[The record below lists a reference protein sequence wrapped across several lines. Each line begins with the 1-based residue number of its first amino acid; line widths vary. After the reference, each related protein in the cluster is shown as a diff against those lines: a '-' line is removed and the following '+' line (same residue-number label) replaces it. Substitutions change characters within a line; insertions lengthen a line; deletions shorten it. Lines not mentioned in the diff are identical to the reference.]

1 MKRTATIWGM
11 AAVLLVLPGLAGCGR
26 TEAEPSS
33 AVSPAPPAASP
44 DAEKEAKFEPENLAA
59 LFLQGKIKEIYSR
72 FSPEFKKDVSLEQL
86 SELAGDFNKDVRAYK
101 LQSKL
106 PLGDGDRYVWTDE
119 SGQKG
124 LTAAIDGKGVIQGLQ
139 FVPLKTY
146 PASDEAFSRAEF
158 SLPFRGEW
166 TVFWG
171 GTNVL
176 LNYHYEHESQ
186 RYAYDLVQ
194 IKGTS
199 SYTGDPGKLESYYAY
214 NQEVT
219 APAPGIVKAVE
230 NGRPDNPIGQTDEK
244 NPAGNHVIIDHGSG
258 EYSFLA
264 HFKKGTI
271 TVKPGDKIERG
282 QLLGRVGNSGNTS
295 EPHIHFHVA
304 DGTDLFGSKSVRIRF
319 EGGAAPKQGDVL
331 KGVR

>member
-1 MKRTATIWGM
+1 MKLRTTIWGM
-11 AAVLLVLPGLAGCGR
+11 AAVLLVLPGLAGCGA
-26 TEAEPSS
+26 AEPSS
-33 AVSPAPPAASP
+33 AVSPPASPAASP
-44 DAEKEAKFEPENLAA
+44 EAEKEAEFEPGNLGA

-72 FSPEFKKDVSLEQL
+72 FSPEFRKKVSLEQL
-86 SELAGDFNKDVRAYK
+86 SELAGDFNKDVREYK
-101 LQSKL
+101 MQSKL

-124 LTAAIDGKGVIQGLQ
+124 MMAAIDGKGIIGGLQ
-139 FVPLKTY
+139 FLPLKTY
-146 PASDEAFSRAEF
+146 PASDEAFSRTEF

-199 SYTGDPGKLESYYAY
+199 SYSGDPGKLESYYAY
-214 NQEVT
+214 GQEVT

-230 NGRPDNPIGQTDEK
+230 NGRPDNEIGKTDEK
-244 NPAGNHVIIDHGSG
+244 NPAGNHVVIDHGNG

-264 HFKKGTI
+264 HFQKGTI

-282 QLLGRVGNSGNTS
+282 QVLGHVGNSGNTS

-304 DGTDLFGSKSVRIRF
+304 DGADLSGSKSIRIRF
-319 EGGAAPKQGDVL
+319 EEGAAPKQGDVI

>member
-1 MKRTATIWGM
+1 M
-11 AAVLLVLPGLAGCGR
+11 
-26 TEAEPSS
+26 
-33 AVSPAPPAASP
+33 
-44 DAEKEAKFEPENLAA
+44 
-59 LFLQGKIKEIYSR
+59 
-72 FSPEFKKDVSLEQL
+72 
-86 SELAGDFNKDVRAYK
+86 
-101 LQSKL
+101 
-106 PLGDGDRYVWTDE
+106 
-119 SGQKG
+119 
-124 LTAAIDGKGVIQGLQ
+124 
-139 FVPLKTY
+139 
-146 PASDEAFSRAEF
+146 
-158 SLPFRGEW
+158 
-166 TVFWG
+166 FWG

-214 NQEVT
+214 NQEVI

-230 NGRPDNPIGQTDEK
+230 NGNPDNEIGKTDEN
-244 NPAGNHVIIDHGSG
+244 NPAGNHVVIDHGNG

-304 DGTDLFGSKSVRIRF
+304 DGADLSASKSVRIRF
-319 EGGAAPKQGDVL
+319 EGGAAPKQGDVI

>member
-1 MKRTATIWGM
+1 MKMRTTIRGM
-11 AAVLLVLPGLAGCGR
+11 AAVLLLLPGLAGCGA
-26 TEAEPSS
+26 AEPSS
-33 AVSPAPPAASP
+33 AVSPPATPAASP
-44 DAEKEAKFEPENLAA
+44 EAEKEAEFEPGNLAA
-59 LFLQGKIKEIYSR
+59 LFLQGKTKEIYSR
-72 FSPEFKKDVSLEQL
+72 FSPEFKKKVSLEQL
-86 SELAGDFNKDVRAYK
+86 DVLAGDFNKDVREYK

-119 SGQKG
+119 SGLKG
-124 LTAAIDGKGVIQGLQ
+124 LAAAIDGKGIIQGLQ
-139 FVPLKTY
+139 LLPLETY
-146 PASDEAFSRAEF
+146 PASDEAFTRTEF
-158 SLPFRGEW
+158 SHPFRGEW

-199 SYTGDPGKLESYYAY
+199 SYSGDPGKLESYYAY
-214 NQEVT
+214 GQEVT
-219 APAPGIVKAVE
+219 APAPGTVKAVE
-230 NGRPDNPIGQTDEK
+230 NDRPDNPIGQTDGK
-244 NPAGNHVIIDHGSG
+244 NPAGNHVVIDHGNG

-264 HFKKGTI
+264 HFQKGSI
-271 TVKPGDKIERG
+271 AVKPGEKIERG

-304 DGTDLFGSKSVRIRF
+304 DGADLSGSKSIRIRF
-319 EGGAAPKQGDVL
+319 EGGAAPKQGDVI